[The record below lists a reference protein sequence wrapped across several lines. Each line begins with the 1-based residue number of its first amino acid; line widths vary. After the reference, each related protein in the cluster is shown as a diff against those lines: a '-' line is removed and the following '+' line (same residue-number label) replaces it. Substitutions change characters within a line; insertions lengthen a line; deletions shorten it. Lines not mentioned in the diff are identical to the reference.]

1 MASMDFGII
10 HTARL
15 AIYVKRIWLLLYIVY
30 IVTPREFECM
40 KFPIQ
45 LIYTKI
51 MLLWRVCWAS

>member
-15 AIYVKRIWLLLYIVY
+15 AIYVKRIWLLLYIV
-30 IVTPREFECM
+30 TPREFEYM

-51 MLLWRVCWAS
+51 MLWWRGCWAS